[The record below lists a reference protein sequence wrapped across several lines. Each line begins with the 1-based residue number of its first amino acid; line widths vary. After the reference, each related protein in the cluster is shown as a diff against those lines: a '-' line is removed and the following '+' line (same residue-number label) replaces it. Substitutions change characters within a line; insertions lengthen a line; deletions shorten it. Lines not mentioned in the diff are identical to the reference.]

1 MTSSFRRLFYT
12 LCLLLP
18 LAIRAPAQS
27 TSLPLPIHKVLQLA
41 QRRYAA
47 YMEKYPDGN
56 LHLYSIRPD
65 GTVQSVTY
73 KDWTSGFFPGALWK
87 LFDLTGDPRW
97 KKNAIK
103 WTLSLSPAQWLTT
116 KHDIGFI
123 LFTSAGNGYSITHDT
138 VYSNILH
145 QAARS
150 LATRFNPTVGSIRS
164 WDNGP
169 WSYPVIV
176 DNQMNL
182 ELLFWAATTFGD
194 TSLRHAAVSHLR
206 NELLYRSRPDGSTL
220 HVLDFDPATGR
231 LLARKTWQGLA
242 DSSCWARG
250 QAWDIY
256 GLTMAYRYTH
266 ITAYL
271 QQAIKA
277 ADYFIGKTAS
287 PADAIPRW
295 DFDDPSPDAPKD
307 ASAAAIAASALLEL
321 ADYVPAKK
329 QGYLLSATRI
339 LQRLCSPDY
348 IGNDQT
354 KSYFLLDHS
363 VVNKPAGK
371 GVDVPVI
378 YADYYFLEA
387 LERFETRK

>member
-1 MTSSFRRLFYT
+1 M
-12 LCLLLP
+12 
-18 LAIRAPAQS
+18 
-27 TSLPLPIHKVLQLA
+27 LQLA

-47 YMEKYPDGN
+47 YIEKYPDSN

-65 GTVQSVTY
+65 SSVLSVTY

-87 LFDLTGDPRW
+87 LFHFTGDSRW
-97 KKNAIK
+97 KRDAQK
-103 WTLSLSPAQWLTT
+103 WTLTLSPAQWLTN

-138 VYSNILH
+138 VYGNILH
-145 QAARS
+145 QAAKS
-150 LATRFNPTVGSIRS
+150 LATRFHPMVGSIRS

-182 ELLFWAATTFGD
+182 ELLFWAAATFGD
-194 TSLRHAAVSHLR
+194 TSLRHIAVSHLH
-206 NELLYRSRPDGSTL
+206 NELLYRSRPDGSTF

-250 QAWDIY
+250 QAWAIY
-256 GLTMAYRYTH
+256 GMTMAYRYTRN
-266 ITAYL
+266 TAYL
-271 QQAIKA
+271 QQAMKA
-277 ADYFIGKTAS
+277 ADYFIRKTTS

-307 ASAAAIAASALLEL
+307 ASAAAVAASALLEL
-321 ADYVPAKK
+321 ADYAPAKK
-329 QGYLLSATRI
+329 QDYLLSATRI
-339 LQRLCSPDY
+339 LQSLCSPDY
-348 IGNDQT
+348 IGNEQT
-354 KSYFLLDHS
+354 NSYFLLDHS
-363 VVNKPAGK
+363 VVNKAAGK